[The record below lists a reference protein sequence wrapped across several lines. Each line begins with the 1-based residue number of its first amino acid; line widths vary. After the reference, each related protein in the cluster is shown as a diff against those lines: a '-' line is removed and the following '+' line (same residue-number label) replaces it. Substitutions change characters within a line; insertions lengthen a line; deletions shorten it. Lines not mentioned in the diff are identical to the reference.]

1 MTIDYT
7 ARKLFDKFN
16 IDTKQWSYSRLTVA
30 VLAHESLGVGLLVG
44 FWVICYKKQPLKYLT
59 LLTPVSIQ
67 VFTQRLNWSARRLR
81 RLPWLL
87 SSRTDPNRILI
98 SGAESYVIRKLLSPF
113 TIPAKI
119 YLAVVVSRFLC

>member
-67 VFTQRLNWSARRLR
+67 GIYSKIKLVSTKT
-81 RLPWLL
+81 
-87 SSRTDPNRILI
+87 SSTTVAPFFANR
-98 SGAESYVIRKLLSPF
+98 S
-113 TIPAKI
+113 
-119 YLAVVVSRFLC
+119 